1 MARRLVVLYGSQTGT
16 AEDVAGRVGREARR
30 RYFQTTV
37 AAMDAYDQV
46 YERLRCVN
54 VAFPLRD

>member
-1 MARRLVVLYGSQTGT
+1 MRTMARRLVVLYGSQTGT

-30 RYFQTTV
+30 RYFQTTL

-46 YERLRCVN
+46 ALRCVI
-54 VAFPLRD
+54 AFP